1 MTSIYGTDSVGF
13 KNVMGDYIKALRLL
27 QNLEKAVQK
36 AQSDYARGWKE
47 AIEQKALEK
56 ARVAA
61 ETFLLIVQ
69 DPVNHFVINDPKPP
83 CECGLDDVTPRTCPA
98 HKAKVTS

>member
-13 KNVMGDYIKALRLL
+13 KNVMADYTKALRVLT
-27 QNLEKAVQK
+27 NLEKAVAK
-36 AQSDYARGWKE
+36 AQGDYAKGWKE
-47 AIEQKALEK
+47 AITQQALEK

-61 ETFLLIVQ
+61 ETLLLIVQ
-69 DPVNHFVINDPKPP
+69 DPVNHFLHNEPKPP

-98 HKAKVTS
+98 HKKGQSS